1 MPVKAFFAVNI
12 AGTVARLW
20 LVRRF
25 GEAFE
30 APIDDVVGWIGEYRL
45 PLLALSI
52 SLVVLSIFLEAK
64 KGETEVESLA
74 HLEEELEGARRGAP
88 RRPSVRAA
96 PPTRT
101 ERPAHQ
107 RGSDAPAL

>member
-1 MPVKAFFAVNI
+1 
-12 AGTVARLW
+12 
-20 LVRRF
+20 VRRF

-74 HLEEELEGARRGAP
+74 HLEEELEEELDAEAAEAAEREGGAP
-88 RRPSVRAA
+88 DP
-96 PPTRT
+96 
-101 ERPAHQ
+101 
-107 RGSDAPAL
+107 D